1 MYFFFSP
8 SFSAFNRVR
17 PKLSCLR
24 DAAPLLE
31 LDRDERK
38 LEAFLQLHKHDL
50 LVADLRIFLPFTI
63 NLDPYLRKVLKEDQ
77 QAMEDE
83 GIVLPIRPTMQL
95 TAAAQQRMAAS
106 GNYNMMSGV
115 LHPNA
120 MDSFGQH
127 NIMQYHPAF
136 MPAATNP
143 SFTMPG
149 FVANNFPVSNNSQP
163 TEPMQRK
170 KSIIENI
177 NPFTSDPRNQS
188 NDAALSAFPV
198 SELVAINLNLNLNLI
213 FFFFK
218 GGLATCS
225 PFKAFG
231 GWIVGTPQRYRRI
244 GTNVR

>member
-1 MYFFFSP
+1 MCDSGALARMKSVLNTHFSLL
-8 SFSAFNRVR
+8 RVR

-83 GIVLPIRPTMQL
+83 GIVLPMRPPLPM
-95 TAAAQQRMAAS
+95 TATAQQRMVAA
-106 GNYNMMSGV
+106 GHYPMMSSMM
-115 LHPNA
+115 HPNA
-120 MDSFGQH
+120 MDPFGQ
-127 NIMQYHPAF
+127 QSV
-136 MPAATNP
+136 MPYTQPYMSASTNP

-149 FVANNFPVSNNSQP
+149 FVANNFPASSTAQP
-163 TEPMQRK
+163 AEPIQRK

-177 NPFTSDPRNQS
+177 NPFTAELRNQA
-188 NDAALSAFPV
+188 NANEALGAFPV
-198 SELVAINLNLNLNLI
+198 SQRPSLTYSFGDVSDPYQIE
-213 FFFFK
+213 F
-218 GGLATCS
+218 
-225 PFKAFG
+225 PF
-231 GWIVGTPQRYRRI
+231 RRRI
-244 GTNVR
+244 CCTFAFRSFRWMLC